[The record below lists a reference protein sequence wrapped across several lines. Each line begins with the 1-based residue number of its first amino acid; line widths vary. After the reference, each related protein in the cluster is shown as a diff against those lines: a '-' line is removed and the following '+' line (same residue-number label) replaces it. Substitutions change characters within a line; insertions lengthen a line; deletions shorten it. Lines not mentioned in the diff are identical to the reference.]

1 MNMIDGQDPF
11 FPYPYIRFP
20 DPEDM
25 DGSKVADERYHVFV
39 NGDYVGD
46 KLSIVQGD
54 GGWQAVEDYL
64 KSRDFSGYRV
74 TKDGDHI
81 YVDVQDEEEAEEIRN
96 HLRVYT
102 EIR

>member
-1 MNMIDGQDPF
+1 M
-11 FPYPYIRFP
+11 
-20 DPEDM
+20 
-25 DGSKVADERYHVFV
+25 
-39 NGDYVGD
+39 
-46 KLSIVQGD
+46 
-54 GGWQAVEDYL
+54 EDYL